1 VRSARIA
8 WFSLAAAGALACLAP
23 AASAE
28 IVALVG
34 GTVHTVS
41 GPDIP
46 NATLV
51 IRDSLIAEVGPNLAP
66 PPEARVISCA
76 GKHIYPGFV
85 SANSVLGLTEVSS
98 VRGTNDYAEIGDIN
112 PNIRAEVAI
121 NPESDLLPVA
131 RVNGV
136 TSALVIPRGGAIAGT
151 AALVNLDG
159 WTYQDM
165 TVRSPVALYVQWP
178 GMTATGD
185 DQRRARDKAVEDI
198 RKAFEDARAYWK
210 ARAAEGAAGIPRHD
224 RDVKWDAMGRALRG
238 EIAVMFRVSALNQI
252 RAALNFVD
260 EMKLTRVIFLDG
272 YDAWRVADELKRRN
286 IAVITGGL
294 LGPPARRGEPYDA
307 RYTIPAKLHQAGV
320 AFCISDG
327 GGSFEAA
334 NARNLPQHAAMAAAF
349 GLPRD
354 DALKSVTLYPAQILG
369 VGDRLGSIERG
380 KQADLFVANGDPLE
394 ITTEVEQVW
403 IKGRAIPMESRQ
415 TRLFHKYD
423 ARPRGP
429 HARRHVAAAP

>member
-1 VRSARIA
+1 
-8 WFSLAAAGALACLAP
+8 
-23 AASAE
+23 
-28 IVALVG
+28 
-34 GTVHTVS
+34 
-41 GPDIP
+41 
-46 NATLV
+46 
-51 IRDSLIAEVGPNLAP
+51 
-66 PPEARVISCA
+66 EARVISCA

-136 TSALVIPRGGAIAGT
+136 TIALVIPRGGAI
-151 AALVNLDG
+151 
-159 WTYQDM
+159 
-165 TVRSPVALYVQWP
+165 
-178 GMTATGD
+178 
-185 DQRRARDKAVEDI
+185 
-198 RKAFEDARAYWK
+198 
-210 ARAAEGAAGIPRHD
+210 
-224 RDVKWDAMGRALRG
+224 G

-327 GGSFEAA
+327 GGSF
-334 NARNLPQHAAMAAAF
+334 
-349 GLPRD
+349 
-354 DALKSVTLYPAQILG
+354 
-369 VGDRLGSIERG
+369 
-380 KQADLFVANGDPLE
+380 
-394 ITTEVEQVW
+394 
-403 IKGRAIPMESRQ
+403 
-415 TRLFHKYD
+415 
-423 ARPRGP
+423 
-429 HARRHVAAAP
+429 